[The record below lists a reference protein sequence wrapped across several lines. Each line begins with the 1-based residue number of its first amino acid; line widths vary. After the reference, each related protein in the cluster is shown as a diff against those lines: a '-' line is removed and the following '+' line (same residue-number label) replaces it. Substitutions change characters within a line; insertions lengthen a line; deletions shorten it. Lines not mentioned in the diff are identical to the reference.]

1 MKRVWA
7 ANWIC
12 ALASLSVLCGV
23 VSAEEPSCREI
34 SAMARTAHAKSSRA
48 VVEEKQKAGDS
59 YRAQVV
65 LAARS
70 FELHPMDKEAAVLL
84 LSLIPQ
90 DDAQHTAWMTMGDSL
105 CDAESVDEMKSLE
118 ALGDRLPHDLARAVL
133 LVPDKLRNM
142 SLMHLLPFKT
152 HTAITPCKCKRSAG
166 ANTLS
171 S

>member
-1 MKRVWA
+1 MHKLSWPNALLNFIRWTKRR
-7 ANWIC
+7 
-12 ALASLSVLCGV
+12 LFSFSASS
-23 VSAEEPSCREI
+23 PR
-34 SAMARTAHAKSSRA
+34 
-48 VVEEKQKAGDS
+48 
-59 YRAQVV
+59 
-65 LAARS
+65 
-70 FELHPMDKEAAVLL
+70 
-84 LSLIPQ
+84 

-105 CDAESVDEMKSLE
+105 YDAESVDEMKSLE